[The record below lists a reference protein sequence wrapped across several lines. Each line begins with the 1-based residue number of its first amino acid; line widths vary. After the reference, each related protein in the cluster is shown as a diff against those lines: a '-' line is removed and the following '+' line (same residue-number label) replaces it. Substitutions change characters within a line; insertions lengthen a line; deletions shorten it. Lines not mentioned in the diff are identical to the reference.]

1 MASRALARRPLSI
14 TRGLV
19 AARSLHATTPS
30 LNDKPKPAPTTTTS
44 SSSSST
50 TAAAAEGDK
59 VPSQGFL
66 GSLFYGSEHARA
78 EGDIKLL
85 EKKQHS
91 KTVGRGKYVH
101 EKITHAVIP
110 GHRDAYLEAAEAYFT
125 TLAKES
131 YNLGNVKLCGSWE
144 TIVGAVGNFTHILEH
159 EGYKGY
165 DETRVLVA
173 KNQTLQ
179 KHLNNMLPHLQT
191 RQHQLMSEFVFLP
204 MSPPR
209 DSGYPDGGVFELRTY
224 QLQPGKL
231 LEWESAWRRGVEA
244 RLRFVQP
251 VGGFFGQVGQLH
263 EVHHIW
269 QYPDMAT
276 RQAARGKAWTIGG
289 WADTVQQTSRL
300 TQTMKTTIML
310 PTSWSPLR

>member
-1 MASRALARRPLSI
+1 MITRSIARRPLA
-14 TRGLV
+14 TARGLIAV
-19 AARSLHATTPS
+19 SARSLHATTPI
-30 LNDKPKPAPTTTTS
+30 LDDKDKPVATEAEK
-44 SSSSST
+44 
-50 TAAAAEGDK
+50 AATK
-59 VPSQGFL
+59 GFL

-78 EGDIKLL
+78 EGDIQLL

-165 DETRVLVA
+165 DETRLLVS
-173 KNQTLQ
+173 KNETLQ
-179 KHLNNMLPHLQT
+179 KHLNAMLPHIQT

-209 DSGYPDGGVFELRTY
+209 DSGYPDGGVFEMRTY

-276 RQAARGKAWTIGG
+276 RQSARGKAWTIGG

-300 TQTMKTTIML
+300 TQTMKTTIMV